1 MRILIAIILFAAG
14 LAAAAVAM
22 TALMGAGMLRN
33 GPVWLVSLAAVSLVA
48 LPARALASS
57 GKKEGGTSFLA
68 TGVSPP
74 GVVAGGTH
82 CLPAVLSWRT
92 AGGFIAW
99 FGCLGAI
106 RSRTHR

>member
-68 TGVSPP
+68 TGVSLL
-74 GVVAGGTH
+74 GWSLAAS
-82 CLPAVLSWRT
+82 LPSRCTFWRT